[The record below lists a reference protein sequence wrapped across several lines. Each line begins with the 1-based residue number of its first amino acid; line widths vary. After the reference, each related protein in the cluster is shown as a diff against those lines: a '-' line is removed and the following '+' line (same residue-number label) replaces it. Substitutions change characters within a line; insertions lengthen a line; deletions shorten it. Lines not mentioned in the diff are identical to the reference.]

1 MMTIRMHVVSGALIS
16 SVLIGAGALAG
27 CERSGNDEQHRVEE
41 AKREAAK
48 KTSEAENAAQT
59 EVTSAQMEADKK
71 IAKAGGD
78 FEKNRSEFR
87 DDFNKGVADL
97 DKKVEKV
104 ETHAKTATGKTKTDI
119 DAALPN
125 IREKQK
131 SLHQDVG
138 MIDSATMQTWDATKN
153 KLDTDKQALSDAI
166 DKVPMSAR

>member
-16 SVLIGAGALAG
+16 SVLLGAGALAG

-48 KTSEAENAAQT
+48 KTAEAENTAQT

-71 IAKAGGD
+71 IAKASGD
-78 FEKNRSEFR
+78 FEKNRSEYR

-97 DKKVEKV
+97 DKRIAKIESN
-104 ETHAKTATGKTKTDI
+104 AKTATGKTKSEI

-131 SLHQDVG
+131 ALHQDMG
-138 MIDSATMQTWDATKN
+138 MIDSATLQTWDATKN
-153 KLDTDKQALSDAI
+153 KIDTDKQALSDAI
-166 DKVPMSAR
+166 DKVPMMAR